1 VNNFPEGDSAMK
13 NESLKVFVQ
22 KIPSLPTLPV
32 IAQEIL
38 MLLDDDL
45 VSVGKLEG
53 IIENDPAISVRVLSL
68 ANSAF
73 WGFNAVK
80 TLRDAIFRIGFNSV
94 KYLAAGVSLMTLFD
108 SGKHGKKDYQKV
120 FNHSVGTGFIAKLLS
135 RELHTAVPEEIL
147 INGMLHDI
155 GILVLNRY
163 FQSSYAKV
171 TDLVT
176 GGEPLIEA
184 ERTVLDFTHAE
195 IGSWLVEEWNLP
207 GDIVATTL
215 YHHEPGRSKKYKKQ
229 VAIVHLADFLTTR
242 LVLGPMERDP
252 RYPFD
257 PDCLDTLGLSA
268 DDMGSLETLI
278 KNGELFSGL
287 FV

>member
-1 VNNFPEGDSAMK
+1 MK

-45 VSVGKLEG
+45 VSVGKLES

-73 WGFNAVK
+73 WGFHPVK

-108 SGKHGKKDYQKV
+108 SGKHRRRDYQKV

-135 RELHTAVPEEIL
+135 RELRTAIPEEIL
-147 INGMLHDI
+147 IHGMLHDI

-163 FQSSYAKV
+163 FQPSYTKV
-171 TDLVT
+171 TDLVYKGT
-176 GGEPLIEA
+176 PLIEA
-184 ERTVLDFTHAE
+184 EREVMDFTHAE

-207 GDIVATTL
+207 VGIVFTTL
-215 YHHEPGRSKKYKKQ
+215 YHHEPALSKKYIKQ
-229 VAIVHLADFLTTR
+229 AAIVHLADFLTTR
-242 LVLGPMERDP
+242 FVLGPIEQDP

-257 PDCLDTLGLSA
+257 PGCLETLGLSEN
-268 DDMGSLETLI
+268 DLGSFEALI